1 MEQYAIV
8 RFKEQEENS
17 KILDL
22 VPISWV
28 RGDENSRYTLYPEP
42 CDYQHI
48 EKWLSCSKEPEE
60 NWKSFAIE
68 VIAYAG
74 NLKQEKRRLKRAL
87 KTENFTFTDDGC
99 NEEFQPITMSIDSV
113 SKRLNAVRSF
123 QHHDKCSSPSVNSM
137 TTVGPKTKNN
147 SQMCLGNEER
157 NLEIADIPL
166 LEETAAIEILN
177 LSPNNDPVTK
187 EYINHKFNELQ
198 EAISNQI
205 ASAKR
210 SILYELEKKINGI
223 KHTLLFNSATGSST
237 LQDSII
243 QNFNSWRYNRK
254 RQYR

>member
-42 CDYQHI
+42 CDYHHI

-68 VIAYAG
+68 VIAYA
-74 NLKQEKRRLKRAL
+74 E
-87 KTENFTFTDDGC
+87 
-99 NEEFQPITMSIDSV
+99 
-113 SKRLNAVRSF
+113 
-123 QHHDKCSSPSVNSM
+123 
-137 TTVGPKTKNN
+137 
-147 SQMCLGNEER
+147 MCLGNEER
-157 NLEIADIPL
+157 NLEIADIPF
-166 LEETAAIEILN
+166 LEETAAIEISN

-198 EAISNQI
+198 EAISSQI

-210 SILYELEKKINGI
+210 SILYDLEKNINDI